1 MIGLPSKAKALQ
13 LEYTSNRLHLEKYPY
28 LSSKDDMIEATYA
41 TLQLAFSRQIERC
54 IYILAGFMFWPH
66 SALPFGGPKGNPGFA
81 QFNGETAQD
90 LLRFIVTGAVKKYRH
105 MRGRDALDLVVGSA
119 NKVLE
124 LQQLGAKDVMDEY
137 MLKGMKKAGHVPF
150 FGASY
155 IPPRL
160 QHVPDKDFQPWG
172 KLFSVKR
179 GSVLTELNGSEAGDG
194 VEGVLTESSPKN

>member
-1 MIGLPSKAKALQ
+1 MIKLPPPPASKAHKLLQ
-13 LEYTSNRLHLEKYPY
+13 LQYSSNNRLLHLEKYQYPP
-28 LSSKDDMIEATYA
+28 SSKDDMIEETYA
-41 TLQLAFSRQIERC
+41 TLQQAFSHGRAAANSIERC

-66 SALPFGGPKGNPGFA
+66 SALPFGGPKGNPGFT

-90 LLRFIVTGAVKKYRH
+90 LLRFIVMGAVKKYRH
-105 MRGRDALDLVVGSA
+105 MRGRDALDLVVSSS

-160 QHVPDKDFQPWG
+160 QHVREGDGQPWG

-179 GSVLTELNGSEAGDG
+179 GTVLPE
-194 VEGVLTESSPKN
+194 

>member
-1 MIGLPSKAKALQ
+1 MEKTIGLPSKAKVLQ
-13 LEYTSNRLHLEKYPY
+13 LEYSSNRLHLEKYPY

-41 TLQLAFSRQIERC
+41 TLELAFSQQHGNPIDRC

-81 QFNGETAQD
+81 QFNGDTPQD

-105 MRGRDALDLVVGSA
+105 MRGRDALDLVVGCA

-124 LQQLGAKDVMDEY
+124 LEQLGAKDVLDEY

-160 QHVPDKDFQPWG
+160 QHVPGQDCQPWG

-179 GSVLTELNGSEAGDG
+179 GSLG
-194 VEGVLTESSPKN
+194 PY